1 MDIAALQNL
10 TCRQVCNTMLLIGV
24 LLLLTACATTQ
35 PGPDEDMYALS
46 AMEAMTMMRNIKD
59 HRARPN
65 NTPVTCTV
73 SADSQI
79 EIYLADGF
87 VIEEYWITRRDNRLY
102 LGVQHEFGRKLFELS
117 DGRLYTIVEPTY
129 FTHSINETTWARF
142 WLGEIAISDV
152 GENRITGKVAYDGGD
167 ELMEKIGTT
176 KIKIFLD
183 PVYSF
188 LDTYYAAETDI
199 SIKPVILPLNTDN
212 DCENPSVEGVI
223 VGK

>member
-1 MDIAALQNL
+1 MNDIALQNQ

-24 LLLLTACATTQ
+24 LLLLTACATIQ

-65 NTPVTCTV
+65 NMPVTCSV
-73 SADSQI
+73 AADSQI

-87 VIEEYWITRRDNRLY
+87 VIEEYWITRRDNHLY

-129 FTHSINETTWARF
+129 FTHTIDETTWARF
-142 WLGEIAISDV
+142 WLGQIPISAV
-152 GENRITGKVAYDGGD
+152 GENRIAGKVAYDGGD

-176 KIKIFLD
+176 KIRIFLD

-188 LDTYYAAETDI
+188 LDAYYGANDGLALQL
-199 SIKPVILPLNTDN
+199 VLPEFNN
-212 DCENPSVEGVI
+212 KKECVNPAVEGTI